1 MLHAR
6 NLGEALLL
14 WRCMYI
20 CICVHTWCAEK
31 LNLYVLHGSRQNE
44 TTRNDVVLNRYASLV
59 TIMVTVLEIHRLLVL
74 ISKLT
79 TPPPSSP
86 QPPSPVPLSPS
97 PVPPPRHHCLLVLIS
112 KLTTPPPPSSPQPPV
127 PLSPAP
133 SPPVPPPHH
142 HRLLVLISN
151 LTTLSGF
158 DMFSF

>member
-79 TPPPSSP
+79 TPPPPSSP
-86 QPPSPVPLSPS
+86 QPPSPVPLSP
-97 PVPPPRHHCLLVLIS
+97 
-112 KLTTPPPPSSPQPPV
+112 
-127 PLSPAP
+127 
-133 SPPVPPPHH
+133 PPPHH

-151 LTTLSGF
+151 LTTPPPPSSSSSPVPLSRSPVPPPSPFIGSYF
-158 DMFSF
+158 KLNNIVSLWYV